1 MEDIFGESHM
11 YKPSVYTSIFLIA
24 AFTVAAIVTG
34 GVC

>member
-11 YKPSVYTSIFLIA
+11 YKPSVYTSIFLIV
-24 AFTVAAIVTG
+24 AFTIAAIVTG